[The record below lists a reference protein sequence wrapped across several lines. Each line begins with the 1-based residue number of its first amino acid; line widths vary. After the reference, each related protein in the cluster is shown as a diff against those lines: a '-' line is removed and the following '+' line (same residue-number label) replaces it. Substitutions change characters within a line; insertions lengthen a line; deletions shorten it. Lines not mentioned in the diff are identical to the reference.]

1 PLLTIASI
9 PMPLQHHP
17 GASPGASR
25 SLLAAGV
32 ALTLLLAA
40 PLGAEAA
47 SNGSNITAQ
56 VQKEA
61 PVALPSLA
69 PLVERVLPA
78 VVSISAQLGGDATTT
93 RSGSS
98 AEEGDQ
104 SSSMDD
110 LLRRFFENRG
120 MPQPGR
126 EAMALGSGFIID

>member
-1 PLLTIASI
+1 
-9 PMPLQHHP
+9 MPLQHHP
-17 GASPGASR
+17 GASPGALR

-40 PLGAEAA
+40 PLGGAEAA

-61 PVALPSLA
+61 PIALPSLA

-120 MPQPGR
+120 M
-126 EAMALGSGFIID
+126 